1 MKMPRP
7 LVSIVIPLFNKAD
20 WIAQTMASV
29 ANQDY
34 DNWECIIVDDGSTD
48 GSFELVSSLVEK
60 LPGKWRLIRQENSGQ
75 SIARNH
81 GLELASG
88 DFVALLD
95 ADDIWFKEKLTKQV
109 AYMSRF
115 HEVDIL
121 FTSYVIFEE
130 SLSAPLRYIRFRS
143 ARKMIHRWL
152 QMYGFGGLI
161 ESTGLIR
168 RTFIQT
174 NGSFDLG
181 LSTSSGLD
189 VSIRGLIFGRVAV
202 LKEALVGYRLS
213 DNQWHKQLDELSHN
227 CLELSNRYGE
237 KLSSVR
243 SIQDSQNAY
252 FEWDKLRGGGRTK
265 PLRKLLVSIVT
276 LNGTSVRM
284 LLALIFRNLRS
295 TTLGFQHRRLLSQ
308 SIGQSTIPPDTK

>member
-1 MKMPRP
+1 MSKP
-7 LVSIVIPLFNKAD
+7 LVSIVIPLFNKVD
-20 WIAQTMASV
+20 WITQTITSV

-48 GSFELVSSLVEK
+48 GSFDLVSSLVK
-60 LPGKWRLIRQENSGQ
+60 KFPGEWRLIRQENSGQ

-81 GLELASG
+81 GLALASG

-95 ADDIWFKEKLTKQV
+95 ADDIWFKEKLSKQV
-109 AYMSRF
+109 AYMNRF
-115 HEVDIL
+115 QDVDIL

-130 SLSAPLRYIRFRS
+130 SLSAPLRYIRFGS
-143 ARKMIHRWL
+143 ARRMILRWL

-168 RTFIQT
+168 KTFLQT
-174 NGSFDLG
+174 NGLFDLG

-213 DNQWHKQLDELSHN
+213 DNQWHKQLEELSHN
-227 CLELSNRYGE
+227 CLELSLRYGE
-237 KLSSVR
+237 RLSSVR
-243 SIQDSQNAY
+243 SIQRSQNAY
-252 FEWDKLRGGGRTK
+252 FEWNELRFARRTK
-265 PLRKLLVSIVT
+265 AVQKLLRCFFTLDVTSI
-276 LNGTSVRM
+276 RM
-284 LLALIFRNLRS
+284 LSALIFRNLGS
-295 TTLGFQHRRLLSQ
+295 TALGYKHRRLLSQ
-308 SIGQSTIPPDTK
+308 SIGQSTMPPDSQ